1 MMKIFCLVVALVFWS
16 PSFAS
21 VAAPEGKAASPV
33 IAGPPPFSG
42 QTELELKVLEKQIA
56 TMKEYHSSLLDTVY
70 WALGTVATVAVL
82 LVGFGWFANFK
93 FHESEKQ
100 RLKDELDGRLK
111 ETLASIDT
119 RLSSIE
125 VQVIR
130 SVDSRLDSHLTRVTR
145 DVDIA
150 RAEASGMNERNAT
163 AIEQMKSQLA
173 SLENAKDRSEKE
185 DSQIE
190 AALRRVEEYVWDL
203 KGIPTNKLITQAQG
217 LRAAIKAENRYYI
230 TSALEGMENTL
241 TVSILPANTAMP
253 ADTLKSIKEAVAKSA
268 AIEPIAA
275 AAVTELLDKIETKP
289 ESKS

>member
-1 MMKIFCLVVALVFWS
+1 M
-16 PSFAS
+16 
-21 VAAPEGKAASPV
+21 
-33 IAGPPPFSG
+33 
-42 QTELELKVLEKQIA
+42 LEKQIA

-82 LVGFGWFANFK
+82 LAGFGWFANFK

-111 ETLASIDT
+111 ETLATIDT

-125 VQVIR
+125 VQVIQ
-130 SVDSRLDSHLTRVTR
+130 SVDSRLDNHLTRVTR

-150 RAEASGMNERNAT
+150 RAEASGMHDRNAT
-163 AIEQMKSQLA
+163 AIEQLKSQLA
-173 SLENAKDRSEKE
+173 SLEKAKDRSEKE
-185 DSQIE
+185 DSEIE

-203 KGIPTNKLITQAQG
+203 KGIPANKLITQGQG
-217 LRAAIKAENRYYI
+217 LRAAIKADNRYYI
-230 TSALEGMENTL
+230 TSTLDGMQKTI
-241 TVSILPANTAMP
+241 TTSILPAKTVMSAH
-253 ADTLKSIKEAVAKSA
+253 TLENIKKAVAEAS

-275 AAVTELLDKIETKP
+275 ATLSDLLEKIEVKQ